1 MITWVSVGNLCFIDG
16 EAVSGSSS
24 TLVLLVFHL
33 VITGIFISIDLI
45 FFFWGKGAFHIAG
58 FLNNFRVHLKY

>member
-1 MITWVSVGNLCFIDG
+1 MTTLVSVGNLCFIDG

-45 FFFWGKGAFHIAG
+45 FFWGKGAFHIAG
-58 FLNNFRVHLKY
+58 FLNNFRAHLKY